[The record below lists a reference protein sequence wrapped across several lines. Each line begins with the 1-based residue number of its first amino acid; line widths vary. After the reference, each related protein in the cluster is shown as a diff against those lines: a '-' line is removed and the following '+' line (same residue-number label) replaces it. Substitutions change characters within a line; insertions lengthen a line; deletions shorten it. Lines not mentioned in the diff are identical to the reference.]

1 MHIEVEEKAKNWLQ
15 TKGEQ
20 LSVKTIAV
28 NACCAPPIQEI
39 VTHLGKPKDA
49 HLYYE
54 IKVDNLSIFV
64 EKPLYSNEKMTLKLA
79 GLGIFKTISA
89 KVQGTL

>member
-39 VTHLGKPKDA
+39 ITHLY
-49 HLYYE
+49 HE

-64 EKPLYSNEKMTLKLA
+64 EKPLCSNEKMTLKLA
-79 GLGIFKTISA
+79 GFGIFKTISA